1 MGHVLPGPLSIET
14 AWAAASRAT
23 ISRGTCSCHTESMVF
38 SPRKIELPW
47 RSLHGS
53 AWQQFVAEVFRRKGY
68 WVKEAEGGVTD
79 GIDLIAT
86 YDDERLGIQCRGG
99 VESVNSEA
107 VQQVLAGK
115 AVHKCNRVAV
125 VTNSGFTKEAIQ
137 LGEASDCW
145 LVDAGEFAQLAG
157 DRQPVVSS
165 KRPSLFARVCMG
177 FWALLV
183 RLFGMTVALVVLVL
197 GVAAIAL
204 VLFFLFRSLP
214 LTNPPHQPV
223 EVPELP
229 PAHPPTDVSVDDT
242 IEVPAA
248 EAPAGGDDP
257 ISPVPAES
265 SRYQPDRA
273 ASAEKPRVW
282 SSADGQFSQR
292 AVYLGFEAGQV
303 KLRRTD
309 TGEVIRVDLDDLSE
323 LDKKIVTARIQAA
336 RFEELQ
342 QRRNERAAEAA
353 EEP

>member
-1 MGHVLPGPLSIET
+1 M
-14 AWAAASRAT
+14 A
-23 ISRGTCSCHTESMVF
+23 F

-53 AWQQFVAEVFRRKGY
+53 AWQQFVADVFRRQGY

-125 VTNSGFTKEAIQ
+125 VTNSGFTKEAIK

-145 LVDAGEFAQLAG
+145 LVDAGEFARLAG
-157 DRQPVVSS
+157 DRQPIVTS

-177 FWALLV
+177 FWSLLV
-183 RLFGMTVALVVLVL
+183 RLFGITVALVVLIF
-197 GVAAIAL
+197 GVAAIAAA
-204 VLFFLFRSLP
+204 LFFLFRTLP
-214 LTNPPHQPV
+214 PSNPPHQPV

-229 PAHPPTDVSVDDT
+229 PAQPPTDFPVDQPT
-242 IEVPAA
+242 EFPSKAAPAA
-248 EAPAGGDDP
+248 GDRP
-257 ISPVPAES
+257 TPPLATESP
-265 SRYQPDRA
+265 RYQPDRE
-273 ASAEKPRVW
+273 ASPEKARVW
-282 SSADGQFSQR
+282 KSADGQFSQR

-309 TGEVIRVDLDDLSE
+309 TGEVIRVDLEELSD
-323 LDKKIVTARIQAA
+323 LDKKIITARLQAA

-342 QRRNERAAEAA
+342 QRRNERAAEA
-353 EEP
+353 EEDP